1 MTEPHITNIDYPHS
15 NSWDKTKT
23 FVEFDINNHN
33 CALVNSIRRCIIGEV
48 PTLGFRSVPH
58 EKSTINVIQNDSQLH
73 NQIISNRLS
82 MLPIYSPNPDK
93 FPVDDFEFII
103 DVENNTNF
111 PKDITTNDFKIRII
125 SDNKFLEESKVK
137 EIFPPDPISGNYPLI
152 IRLKPK
158 HYGYSNL
165 KNADITTSLKDEF
178 SQESDNINSNIRF
191 FIKAKAVVSNGKE
204 NGHFSPTAVAAYNN
218 RVDPEKMAQGKLD
231 YVERE
236 KQFHMDHGL
245 TIPDDSKL
253 ESRFMSLEYK
263 RFYYTDDTDE
273 PSKYRFR
280 LETVGPIPPLVIFYR
295 AIEVLKDKLDLFRTN
310 LLKSSGE
317 QLDTD
322 PIEVSPSPDLL
333 NAMEILIR
341 DENETLG
348 NLLQTYMALLFASYS
363 NPETRKLNY
372 VSYNIPHPLESAV
385 MLVVQPV
392 EEMEFGKLVD
402 TIIMPTCAY
411 ISKELDKLQKGL
423 EKTIQYVAE
432 VKSIKGK

>member
-1 MTEPHITNIDYPHS
+1 MSEQHITNIDYPHS
-15 NSWDKTKT
+15 KKWDKTNT
-23 FVEFDINNHN
+23 FVEFDINNYN
-33 CALVNSIRRCIIGEV
+33 CALVNSIRRCIISEV
-48 PTLGFRSVPH
+48 PTVGFRSVPH
-58 EKSTINVIQNDSQLH
+58 EKSTINIIQNDSQLH
-73 NQIISNRLS
+73 NQIISNRLA

-93 FPVDDFEFII
+93 FPVDDYEFII
-103 DVENNTNF
+103 DVENDTNF
-111 PKDITTNDFKIRII
+111 PKDITTRDFKVRVI
-125 SDNKFLEESKVK
+125 SDNKFLEESKLK
-137 EIFPPDPISGNYPLI
+137 DIFPPDPISGNYPLI

-165 KNADITTSLKDEF
+165 KNSAITTSLKDEF
-178 SQESDNINSNIRF
+178 SEDKVNNNIRF
-191 FIKAKAVVSNGKE
+191 FIKAKAVVSIGKE

-218 RVDPEKMAQGKLD
+218 LVDPEKMEKGKLA
-231 YVERE
+231 YIERE
-236 KQFHMDHGL
+236 KQFHMDHKL

-263 RFYYTDDTDE
+263 RFYYTDDADE
-273 PSKYRFR
+273 PCKYRFR
-280 LETVGPIPPLVIFYR
+280 LETVGAIPPLVIFYR

-317 QLDTD
+317 QLETD

-341 DENETLG
+341 NENETLG
-348 NLLQTYMALLFASYS
+348 NLLQTYMALLFANYS
-363 NPETRKLNY
+363 KPETRKLNY

-411 ISKELDKLQKGL
+411 VSKELDKLQKNL

>member
-33 CALVNSIRRCIIGEV
+33 CALLNSIRRCIIGEV

-204 NGHFSPTAVAAYNN
+204 NGHFSPTAVAA
-218 RVDPEKMAQGKLD
+218 
-231 YVERE
+231 
-236 KQFHMDHGL
+236 
-245 TIPDDSKL
+245 
-253 ESRFMSLEYK
+253 
-263 RFYYTDDTDE
+263 
-273 PSKYRFR
+273 
-280 LETVGPIPPLVIFYR
+280 
-295 AIEVLKDKLDLFRTN
+295 
-310 LLKSSGE
+310 
-317 QLDTD
+317 
-322 PIEVSPSPDLL
+322 
-333 NAMEILIR
+333 
-341 DENETLG
+341 
-348 NLLQTYMALLFASYS
+348 
-363 NPETRKLNY
+363 
-372 VSYNIPHPLESAV
+372 
-385 MLVVQPV
+385 
-392 EEMEFGKLVD
+392 
-402 TIIMPTCAY
+402 
-411 ISKELDKLQKGL
+411 
-423 EKTIQYVAE
+423 
-432 VKSIKGK
+432 